1 MNTIPFEKNGVKMVA
16 HRGVS
21 ALECENTC
29 AAFIAAGNR
38 SYYGIETDVH
48 VTADGKFVTIHD
60 DDTGRVSD
68 MNISVEGSTY
78 EALCEVQL
86 YSNVQLKTSG
96 RRDLVIPTLADYIN
110 ICKHYGKVAVL
121 ELKNRIETHYIRR
134 IIDEISNLDY
144 LEQTLF
150 ISFSWE
156 NMIDLRAMLPDQ
168 KLQYLI
174 NGWDDA
180 LPDRLHANHLDLDIG
195 YRHLTAERVARLH
208 SLGIEVNCWTCDD
221 PAQAEALVAMGVD
234 YITSNILE

>member
-1 MNTIPFEKNGVKMVA
+1 MNTILFEKNGVKMVA

-60 DDTGRVSD
+60 DHTGRVSD
-68 MNISVEGSTY
+68 LDISVEGSTY
-78 EALCEVQL
+78 EQLCKVSL
-86 YSNVQLKTSG
+86 YGNVKRRSSG
-96 RRDLVIPTLADYIN
+96 RRDLVIPTLTDYIS
-110 ICKHYGKVAVL
+110 ICKHYGKAAVL
-121 ELKNRIETHYIRR
+121 ELKNRIETDYIRQ
-134 IIDEISNLDY
+134 IVDEIRSLDY
-144 LEQTLF
+144 LEQTIF

-156 NMIDLRAMLPDQ
+156 NMTDLRAMLPNQ
-168 KLQYLI
+168 KLQFLI
-174 NGWDDA
+174 NGWDNE
-180 LPDRLHANHLDLDIG
+180 LPNRLHANHLDLDIG
-195 YRHLTAERVARLH
+195 YEYLTAERVTRLH

-221 PAQAEALVAMGVD
+221 PVQAEALVAMGVD